1 MDGIASCKEL
11 EADLGPLPATLQQR
25 TGSGGDQLFF
35 QFPDGVEIP
44 CSVGKVAPG
53 IDIRSA
59 GGYVV
64 VAPSRNEDGAYEWLN
79 RLQPAPLPQAWK
91 ERLARKPKPTPEAK
105 PCPRITATLSTP
117 YGKTAL
123 VEECRAIA
131 DAPAGQRHDQLFKSV
146 AALGGL
152 ISGGEVVEQEA
163 RAAIMEAVESWNT
176 GAESEDKTLDTIEDA
191 LAKGMTEPRQA
202 PQDSLQS
209 YENHSGRSG
218 RSGQPTNDGG
228 FIDPTSENDN
238 SGRSGQPTDNA
249 ILPEGYAINAKGL
262 WHVAK
267 SDGSEEPEK
276 TWLGEALHFLARTR
290 NSESEAWG
298 LYLGWHDL
306 DNVPHWWAMPASLLY
321 DTKQS
326 WLSTLL
332 HGGWRGGI
340 GSRAKGLLAQ
350 LLATVTV
357 HSRARCVDCT
367 GWHGPAFVLPDA
379 VYGQGEERLVL
390 QSSLAVNPFRQART
404 LEEWNATMGAWAR
417 GNRLL
422 MFAISA
428 ALSGPL
434 LDLAGMDSGGFHLHG
449 KSSSGKTTLIRAA
462 WSVWGVRSG
471 VRTWRA
477 TSNALESI
485 SALHND
491 ALLCLDEIGQ
501 APGKVVGEAAYL
513 IANGQGKSRSQ
524 VDGSARALKSWRIP
538 ILSNGEMTLADK
550 MREDGQQIRA
560 GQEVRIIDL
569 SADAGAGLGSW
580 QELHGHE
587 TPGQFSDAINAASHV
602 NYGTLGRA
610 FLDALTRRR
619 GELSLPQEI
628 NAVQCAWSPKDATGQ
643 VRRVVQRFA
652 LTGLAGELAVA
663 FGLVPWAEGESLAAA
678 KGCLESW
685 LESRGN
691 TGDQEDRR
699 AAETVRAFIARFG
712 SSRFQS
718 IDPGAE
724 DRILDRAG
732 FRRTLN
738 GQAQF
743 LFTSDQFNAV
753 LGGLNATTAAKALDR
768 AGMLHKNDKGL
779 KVRVSLPDLGKV
791 GVYAVNM
798 PDDEGGQSC

>member
-1 MDGIASCKEL
+1 VQSIPGWCLYEQPGAIKRSPWHCREGKACLPGEYQESALDPQRIQGRDNRPATIKEMFSRSGVAGIGIPTGPVSGLLVIDRDRKHGVDGIASCKEL
-11 EADLGPLPATLQQR
+11 ESELGALPDTLQQR

-79 RLQPAPLPQAWK
+79 RLLPAPLPQAWI
-91 ERLARKPKPTPEAK
+91 ERLAKKPKPEAK
-105 PCPRITATLSTP
+105 PCPKITATLSTP

-123 VEECRAIA
+123 EAECRAIA

-152 ISGGEVVEQEA
+152 IAGGEVVEAEA
-163 RAAIMEAVESWNT
+163 QAGIMEAVESWNT
-176 GAESEDKTLDTIEDA
+176 GAESEGKTLDTIEDA

-202 PQDSLQS
+202 PRDSLHP
-209 YENHSGRSG
+209 YENWSDRSG
-218 RSGQPTNDGG
+218 RSGQATDDGG
-228 FIDPTSENDN
+228 FSDPTSENDK
-238 SGRSGQPTDNA
+238 SGRSGQATDSA

-267 SDGSEEPEK
+267 SDGSEDPEK
-276 TWLGEALHFLARTR
+276 TWLGEPLHFLARTR

-298 LYLGWHDL
+298 LLLAWHDL
-306 DNVPHWWAMPASLLY
+306 DNVPHRWAMLASLLY

-326 WLSTLL
+326 WLATLL

-367 GWHGPAFVLPDA
+367 GWHGQAFVLPDA

-404 LEEWNATMGAWAR
+404 LEEWNATIGAWAR

-434 LDLAGMDSGGFHLHG
+434 LDLAGMDSGGFHYYG
-449 KSSSGKTTLIRAA
+449 KSSSGKSTLIRAA
-462 WSVWGVRSG
+462 WSVWGPRQG
-471 VRTWRA
+471 VRAWRA
-477 TSNALESI
+477 TSNGLESI

-501 APGKVVGEAAYL
+501 APSKVVGEAVYM

-524 VDGSARALKSWRIP
+524 VDGSARALRTWR
-538 ILSNGEMTLADK
+538 LAVMSNGEPTIADK

-560 GQEVRIIDL
+560 GRK
-569 SADAGAGLGSW
+569 SA
-580 QELHGHE
+580 
-587 TPGQFSDAINAASHV
+587 
-602 NYGTLGRA
+602 
-610 FLDALTRRR
+610 
-619 GELSLPQEI
+619 
-628 NAVQCAWSPKDATGQ
+628 
-643 VRRVVQRFA
+643 
-652 LTGLAGELAVA
+652 
-663 FGLVPWAEGESLAAA
+663 
-678 KGCLESW
+678 
-685 LESRGN
+685 
-691 TGDQEDRR
+691 
-699 AAETVRAFIARFG
+699 
-712 SSRFQS
+712 
-718 IDPGAE
+718 
-724 DRILDRAG
+724 
-732 FRRTLN
+732 
-738 GQAQF
+738 
-743 LFTSDQFNAV
+743 
-753 LGGLNATTAAKALDR
+753 
-768 AGMLHKNDKGL
+768 
-779 KVRVSLPDLGKV
+779 
-791 GVYAVNM
+791 
-798 PDDEGGQSC
+798 